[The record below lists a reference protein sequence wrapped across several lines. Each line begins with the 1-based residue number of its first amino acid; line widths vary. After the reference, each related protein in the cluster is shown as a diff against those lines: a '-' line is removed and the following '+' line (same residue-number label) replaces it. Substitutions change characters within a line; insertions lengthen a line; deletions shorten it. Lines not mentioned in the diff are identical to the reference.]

1 MSDFDDIDLAVLPD
15 EDLIKQMHDDLYDG
29 LGEEIVEEEE
39 TEVESTFSDEEIQS
53 DEDGQ
58 ITLF

>member
-1 MSDFDDIDLAVLPD
+1 VLFRSPY
-15 EDLIKQMHDDLYDG
+15 EVP
-29 LGEEIVEEEE
+29 EEVVEEEE